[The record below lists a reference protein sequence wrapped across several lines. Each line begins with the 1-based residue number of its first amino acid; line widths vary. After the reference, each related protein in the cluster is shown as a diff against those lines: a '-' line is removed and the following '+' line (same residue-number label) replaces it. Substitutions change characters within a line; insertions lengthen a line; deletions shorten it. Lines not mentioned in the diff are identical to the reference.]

1 MAGGELGPV
10 VPVGAAAAV
19 AFIAPVDAGCD
30 WRRLD
35 PRFSR
40 CVTCPLPRCRYE
52 YPWREQQTAVQLV
65 QQLLHQG
72 PSGPSATPTPAP
84 RRAARSPQPPGSG
97 TPRVL
102 LPQDALV
109 HLAQQALVRNRARA
123 LPGQTIGSG
132 GHTGS

>member
-1 MAGGELGPV
+1 MAGGELEPV
-10 VPVGAAAAV
+10 LPVGANAAACG
-19 AFIAPVDAGCD
+19 APVDTGCD

-35 PRFSR
+35 LRFGR

-65 QQLLHQG
+65 QQLLHQDAG
-72 PSGPSATPTPAP
+72 GPSATPTPTS
-84 RRAARSPQPPGSG
+84 RGSARSPQPPGSG

-102 LPQDALV
+102 LAQDALV

-123 LPGQTIGSG
+123 RPEQTIGSG